1 MKKAL
6 PIVHGPLAFVDL
18 YTPRDV
24 LERQLE
30 NLARFVRRYVP
41 NAQSVTLHAESQLDS
56 SREGYTLTYGLKGIT
71 AHLPENESV
80 NLIAVAKE
88 RLKKGWSLPTEDP
101 EGEYSWEHVI
111 DGELFLD
118 SLTHELLEPLVWVFA
133 NPFAHEPTVTVSL
146 EDLERNLTA
155 VEDVAAMQ
163 PGLAPCEG
171 FYPALARSEFFK
183 FVRRHVPDARRA
195 RVEYTYEILDCGDA
209 LYPDYSAT
217 SIEVEKGDGGT
228 VRLDELLETR
238 LEKDSNFAKELGA
251 PDPWT
256 KVFVDEDRTLESELL
271 EPLVRGYA
279 GDPYRIR
286 GVLEFKL

>member
-1 MKKAL
+1 MEKSL
-6 PIVHGPLAFVDL
+6 PITRVYAPLDL
-18 YTPRDV
+18 YTPRGETERR
-24 LERQLE
+24 LEG
-30 NLARFVRRYVP
+30 LARFVRRYIPDARAVEIRTKL
-41 NAQSVTLHAESQLDS
+41 ALHASERDYSF
-56 SREGYTLTYGLKGIT
+56 TYDLAGIT
-71 AHLPENESV
+71 AHRPDGETRDV
-80 NLIAVAKE
+80 VAVLYE
-88 RLKKGWSLPTEDP
+88 RLEEGLKLPSDDP
-101 EGEYSWEHVI
+101 NGEWSWERALLEQ
-111 DGELFLD
+111 DD
-118 SLTHELLEPLVWVFA
+118 SLMSELLEPLVWVFA
-133 NPFAHEPTVTVSL
+133 SPFAHEPTVTVSL

-238 LEKDSNFAKELGA
+238 LEKDPYFTKELGD

-256 KVFVDEDRTLESELL
+256 RVFVDEDRTLESELL

-279 GDPYRIR
+279 GDPYRMR
-286 GVLEFKL
+286 GVLEFEL